1 MALRIQGER
10 QKAEEVVGGTNL
22 PAKQVP
28 SRPKFI
34 FLHYPT
40 SWDFDSETGEYVPQI
55 RTIGIVPGGG
65 GVRSN
70 GDASAKIGYLQRKGG
85 IVLDPTDKR
94 LGEYGMYGT
103 KVTNDR
109 GRVVHMSIFERYER
123 VGNKAFH
130 DHNLPEFRK
139 FQRLLIKN
147 GVVPEMHPRV
157 KQMEIDKVAAGV
169 NKLIEDYG
177 ITPEGSKELERVTRA
192 RSMLLAMEEEIPV
205 AEARERIES
214 PRAKAKKKT
223 A

>member
-10 QKAEEVVGGTNL
+10 QKAEEIVGGSRL

-28 SRPKFI
+28 SRPKFL

-40 SWDFDSETGEYVPQI
+40 SWDFDPELGEYVPQI

-85 IVLDPTDKR
+85 IILDPADKR

-103 KVTNDR
+103 KVLNDR
-109 GRVVHMSIFERYER
+109 GREVHMSIFERYER
-123 VGNKAFH
+123 IGNKAFH
-130 DHNLPEFRK
+130 EHNKPEFRK
-139 FQRLLIKN
+139 FQRLLVDS
-147 GVVPEMHPRV
+147 GVVPAMHPRV
-157 KQMEIDKVAAGV
+157 KQMEIDKVSRGV

-177 ITPEGSKELERVTRA
+177 ISPEDSKAMERVTRA
-192 RSMLLAMEEEIPV
+192 RALLLAMEECIPEP
-205 AEARERIES
+205 EARERLTGKK
-214 PRAKAKKKT
+214 PRGKKT